1 MKIFTLT
8 LLFGLFA
15 LLSVK
20 AEDTK
25 TDRIDNTIAAGIVF
39 KVSYVFAC
47 EGPWSKLGDNN
58 PEEAD
63 NVLASIQRDLVG
75 FSDSEHGKM
84 LKTKGADLLR
94 LLRGLSPSHGGNDT
108 EREKLL
114 SEFGLA
120 KSDHDPVRVATR
132 IGELI
137 AEYAKASDTP
147 EWVYGNHK
155 REQAAPSNGDKPSN

>member
-1 MKIFTLT
+1 MKTITIAFFL
-8 LLFGLFA
+8 GVFA
-15 LLSVK
+15 LSSVK
-20 AEDTK
+20 AEDRK
-25 TDRIDNTIAAGIVF
+25 SDRIDNTIAAGLVF
-39 KVSYVFAC
+39 KISYVFGAK
-47 EGPWSKLGDNN
+47 GTWSKLEDNN

-63 NVLASIQRDLVG
+63 NVLASIQRDLAG

-94 LLRGLSPSHGGNDT
+94 LLRGLSPSHGDNDT

-155 REQAAPSNGDKPSN
+155 RESGPGE

>member
-1 MKIFTLT
+1 MKILTLT
-8 LLFGLFA
+8 LLLGLFV
-15 LLSVK
+15 LSSVK

-25 TDRIDNTIAAGIVF
+25 NDRIDNTIAAGIVF
-39 KVSYVFAC
+39 KVSYVIAC
-47 EGPWSKLGDNN
+47 EGPWSKLEKNN
-58 PEEAD
+58 PEESD
-63 NVLASIQRDLVG
+63 NVLASIQRDLAA
-75 FSDSEHGKM
+75 FSDSKHGKM

-94 LLRGLSPSHGGNDT
+94 LLRGLAPSHGGNDT

-137 AEYAKASDTP
+137 SEYARASGTP
-147 EWVYGNHK
+147 DWVYDNRK
-155 REQAAPSNGDKPSN
+155 RGQTAPSNGDKPSN